1 MRELIFR
8 ILRRSIPV
16 AIVLAIMGY
25 LFGELFL
32 MIERMH
38 NPKPDPAN
46 QAVRWRAPLNMV
58 GIGVG
63 ALVVFECVAF
73 AVRRKKPIH
82 PLDPDTEP
90 QNTGP
95 AK

>member
-1 MRELIFR
+1 MRELLVR

-16 AIVLAIMGY
+16 AIALGIMGY

-32 MIERMH
+32 ILERMH
-38 NPKPDPAN
+38 NVNPDPAN
-46 QAVRWRAPLNMV
+46 QAVRWRAPIRMAS
-58 GIGVG
+58 IGVG
-63 ALVVFECVAF
+63 LLVIFELIAF
-73 AVRRKKPIH
+73 AIRRKRPPTPI
-82 PLDPDTEP
+82 DPDREP